1 MSANI
6 IHMFSYTF
14 MAIFPIANPIGMSTI
29 FLSLTRYH
37 SAQERRKMAKRIAI
51 YSFFVYWI
59 TLLAGSWIMSFF
71 HISIPIIKVS
81 GGLVVFFTAWNM
93 LNSKPKLAPK
103 EQHESMNQEGDITFF
118 PLTMPITTGAGSL
131 AMAMAIGA
139 SIIGGGIKFSIFTQ
153 LLGATFGLVGI
164 SLTVFFCYYFADR
177 IFARL
182 GKVGTDVVTQVS
194 AFILLAVSV
203 AVIWDGVRGLILTLP
218 H

>member
-1 MSANI
+1 
-6 IHMFSYTF
+6 

-37 SAQERRKMAKRIAI
+37 SAAERRLMSKRIAI
-51 YSFFVYWI
+51 YSFFIYWI

-71 HISIPIIKVS
+71 SISIPIIKVA
-81 GGLVVFFTAWNM
+81 GGLVVYFAAWNM
-93 LNSKPKLAPK
+93 LNSKPKITPK
-103 EQHESMNQEGDITFF
+103 EQQESISNEGDITFF

-139 SIIGGGIKFSIFTQ
+139 SIINRGFFNPHAMVEFV
-153 LLGATFGLVGI
+153 GATIGIIGI
-164 SLTVFFCYYFADR
+164 SLTVFCSYYFADR
-177 IFARL
+177 IFAKL
-182 GKVGTDVVTQVS
+182 GTIGTNVVTQLS

-203 AVIWDGVRGLILTLP
+203 EIIWEGIKALILTLP